1 MKISEH
7 WQSELIGTIL
17 QSRPQT
23 NLPPA
28 EFSRTLLIP

>member
-1 MKISEH
+1 VAVGEN
-7 WQSELIGTIL
+7 GTIL